1 MIVSGPS
8 EAVEVVVTVNAPGV
22 ESITISPA
30 DFAIAENSTGVI
42 GTITATGSSPLNYS
56 VSDATNFSIS
66 NSGVLSLLVAQNF
79 ELTTSLSVDVT
90 VDNGAGVSSTLTF
103 EITIN
108 DVNEAPTAISLT
120 SPSIALPISADTTS
134 NISLT
139 DIVIADDA
147 LGTNTISL
155 TGDDASDF
163 VVVGNTLFL
172 RAGTSLSVGDTFN
185 VTVNAVDTSISSS
198 SAVTVDFS
206 LTTVD
211 DTTNI
216 RPIADAGTAQTVSSG
231 DTVTLDG
238 SGSSDA
244 NDDSLT
250 YAWSQIGG
258 DPTVTLSDATASM
271 PTFVAPDLLADASPL
286 MLTFQLIV
294 NDSSEPSETDTV
306 VITINPPIVITIS
319 PS

>member
-1 MIVSGPS
+1 M
-8 EAVEVVVTVNAPGV
+8 
-22 ESITISPA
+22 
-30 DFAIAENSTGVI
+30 
-42 GTITATGSSPLNYS
+42 
-56 VSDATNFSIS
+56 
-66 NSGVLSLLVAQNF
+66 
-79 ELTTSLSVDVT
+79 
-90 VDNGAGVSSTLTF
+90 
-103 EITIN
+103 
-108 DVNEAPTAISLT
+108 T

-147 LGTNTISL
+147 LGMNTISL

-163 VVVGNTLFL
+163 VVVGTTLFL
-172 RAGTSLSVGDTFN
+172 RAGTSLSVGDTFD

-216 RPIADAGTAQTVSSG
+216 RPIADAGTAQTVFSG
-231 DTVTLDG
+231 ATVTLDG

-294 NDSSEPSETDTV
+294 NDSSEPSEADTV

-319 PS
+319 PADFAIAENSTGVIGTVTATGSSPLNYSVSDTTNFRISNSGVLSLLVAQDFESTASLSVDVTVDNGAGVSSTTAFEISINDVNEAPTAISLTSSSRNFTNQYRYK